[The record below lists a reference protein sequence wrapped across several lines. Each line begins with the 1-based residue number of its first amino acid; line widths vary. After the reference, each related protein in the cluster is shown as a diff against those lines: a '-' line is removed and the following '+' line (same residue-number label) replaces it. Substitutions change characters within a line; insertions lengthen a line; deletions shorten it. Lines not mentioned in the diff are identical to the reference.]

1 MMKRTVLVAYESR
14 HGSTEGIADR
24 IAAKLRSRDIET
36 TVKPVDSIRDADGY
50 DGYVIGSAVYA
61 MHWLGPVK
69 AFIHRNR
76 VLLRRHP
83 VWLFSSGPLSL
94 DPAEQDQAEARDVA
108 ELEREVDARGHRV
121 FGGAWHRGTP
131 PVGVLER
138 MMRVIPAAR
147 EALPDGD
154 FRDWAA
160 IDDFAT
166 AVAGELELALQTE

>member
-1 MMKRTVLVAYESR
+1 
-14 HGSTEGIADR
+14 
-24 IAAKLRSRDIET
+24 
-36 TVKPVDSIRDADGY
+36 
-50 DGYVIGSAVYA
+50 
-61 MHWLGPVK
+61 
-69 AFIHRNR
+69 
-76 VLLRRHP
+76 

-138 MMRVIPAAR
+138 MMHVIPAAR